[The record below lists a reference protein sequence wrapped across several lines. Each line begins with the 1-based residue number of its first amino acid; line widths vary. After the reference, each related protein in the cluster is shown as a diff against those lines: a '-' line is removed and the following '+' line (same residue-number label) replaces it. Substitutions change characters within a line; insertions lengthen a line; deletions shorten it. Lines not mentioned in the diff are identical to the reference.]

1 MKAFVCDLETSG
13 LDYFRNEILSLSCS
27 YVNGEKELG
36 SIELTFRPES
46 KFWDDGAE
54 KIHGISKFAAARFDD
69 RKKSSKKFLDF
80 IQSFPRA
87 PLVCHALRMRGLF
100 DAIFLEAH
108 YELMD
113 QRFELYKSF
122 SRYDSTLM
130 MMKELH
136 KQGAFQLEKFSLDYL
151 CRHFDISLVH
161 HDSKSDRQ
169 ACQQLYW
176 IAQKHLRRA
185 DDSLS

>member
-1 MKAFVCDLETSG
+1 MKAFVCDLESSG
-13 LDYFRNEILSLSCS
+13 LDFFRNEILSLSCS
-27 YVNGEKELG
+27 YVEDEKELG
-36 SIELTFRPES
+36 SIEVTFRPES

-54 KIHGISKFAAARFDD
+54 KVHGISKFAAARFDD
-69 RKKSSKKFLDF
+69 RKESSKKFLDF
-80 IQSFPRA
+80 IKSFPRS
-87 PLVCHALRMRGLF
+87 PMVCHALKMRGLF

-122 SRYDSTLM
+122 SRYESTLM

-136 KQGAFQLEKFSLDYL
+136 KNGVFQLEKFSLDYL
-151 CRHFDISLVH
+151 CNQFSIPLVH
-161 HDSKSDRQ
+161 HDAKSDRL

-176 IAQKHLRRA
+176 IAQKHLKKGE
-185 DDSLS
+185 L